1 MSARAVRQL
10 FAAALARRA
19 EAHSGAAR
27 VLLDARLAAL
37 AEAPALANG
46 PQPGLPQARPRG
58 PLGRLADEF
67 APQGRPRELQALQRY
82 RGTWS
87 RLSAEQRLHQALA
100 HVPPQAGPLNSHHL
114 VHRALLLMR
123 ETSPEYLQHFVAQV
137 DALLWLDQ
145 MLAPALPAKASART
159 LKRGGGAPK
168 ARTPRRP
175 PPPR

>member
-1 MSARAVRQL
+1 MSAQAVQQL

-19 EAHSGAAR
+19 EAHAGAAR
-27 VLLDARLAAL
+27 ALLDARLAAL
-37 AEAPALANG
+37 AQAPSDS
-46 PQPGLPQARPRG
+46 PQPCLPKPRPRG
-58 PLGRLADEF
+58 PLGELADAF
-67 APQGRPRELQALQRY
+67 APQGQPRELQALRRY

-145 MLAPALPAKASART
+145 MLAPALPSKASAKT
-159 LKRGGGAPK
+159 AKRGGVPK